1 MEPYLSLTEISYRA
15 SMSTKFIRQHLSEIV
30 HHRVS
35 EKGKIWIRWS
45 DFVAWM
51 ETLRVVPGSEK
62 VPQSS
67 FLSKRLQ

>member
-45 DFVAWM
+45 EFMAWM
-51 ETLRVVPGSEK
+51 DTHRIVPGSEIA
-62 VPQSS
+62 PLSS
-67 FLSKRLQ
+67 LSKHLQ